1 MKSIIKKALLK
12 LKGQK
17 VVANFINLS
26 SIQLSNVILL
36 SLLFPIITQKIG
48 IEEFGIFMF
57 ANTFSNLASIFI
69 NYGTNQSGIRD
80 VAVNNNNIVAQNKVV
95 NDILYIR
102 LVVFVL
108 YLVLLIALKWLKIQ
122 YYDYVILAIP
132 IVFAEVLNPLFFFI
146 GIEKLKLY
154 NQANLVSKILSI
166 ALILLFVQGPKD
178 SILVNFILGI
188 SSVLI
193 YVYLLFYILKN
204 KYFHLK
210 APSIVELKGIGK
222 ENLHL
227 TISSVSV
234 QLQQSL
240 MIFLLARMNNP
251 LLLGSYSLC
260 DKVVWSVRMLIVSI
274 STSIYPKSAQLLAEG
289 IEFWKAYKKRFKK
302 LITFSFLALSV
313 FLFVFSDLIILIL
326 SGEHNTMAS
335 NFLKMMALVP
345 TVSALNSLNVIE
357 LLIKK
362 ENEILSKTAIFLS
375 ILSLIVAWLLT
386 THFSTKWTGS
396 YTITIELISLI
407 IYEFLIR
414 RSSKRYV

>member
-1 MKSIIKKALLK
+1 MKSIIKKAFLK

-26 SIQLSNVILL
+26 SIQLSNVVLL

-80 VAVNNNNIVAQNKVV
+80 IAVNNNNSEAQNRVV

-102 LVVFVL
+102 LIVFGL
-108 YLVLLIALKWLKIQ
+108 YLILLIALKWLKIQ
-122 YYDYVILAIP
+122 YYDYVILALP

-227 TISSVSV
+227 TINSVSV

-274 STSIYPKSAQLLAEG
+274 SISIYPKSAQLLAEG

-302 LITFSFLALSV
+302 LITFSFLSLSV
-313 FLFVFSDLIILIL
+313 FLFVFSDLIVLIL

-396 YTITIELISLI
+396 YTIIIELISLI
-407 IYEFLIR
+407 IYEYLIR